1 MYETFFYS
9 LKEEWKTKLK
19 ENSFI
24 NLNKVIN
31 NYVEFYNY
39 IRIMIKHNGPPAYAY
54 IVFITN
60 KKNTSNNFEVFL

>member
-1 MYETFFYS
+1 MCETFFS
-9 LKEEWKTKLK
+9 LKEEWKNKLK
-19 ENSFI
+19 QNSFI
-24 NLNKVIN
+24 NLKKVID

-39 IRIMIKHNGPPAYAY
+39 TRIMFKHNEPPAYAY